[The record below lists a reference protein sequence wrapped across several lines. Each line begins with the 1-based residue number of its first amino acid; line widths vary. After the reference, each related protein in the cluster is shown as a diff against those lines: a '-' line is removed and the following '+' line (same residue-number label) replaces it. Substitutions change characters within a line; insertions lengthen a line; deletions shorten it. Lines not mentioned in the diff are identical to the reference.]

1 MPGRGTRAK
10 FRERGRAIL
19 RGKFRRRSRR
29 AIVIP
34 ESADSWDLRSCKI
47 ANFNWFAKL
56 FSRVGTW
63 YVLCIIYC
71 T

>member
-1 MPGRGTRAK
+1 MSGRGTRAK

-34 ESADSWDLRSCKI
+34 ESADSWDLHSI
-47 ANFNWFAKL
+47 AI
-56 FSRVGTW
+56 V
-63 YVLCIIYC
+63 
-71 T
+71 